1 LKNRNILGIAVAAS
15 ISFEVVYN
23 YAVNN
28 LTLHKSLYTFLFHSL
43 ILVLGIFVAINYKNI
58 SFSRIK
64 NFKKGLI
71 ISIVFSLFISGYYYS
86 YHKWMHPE
94 LIETKRIA
102 LIELSEKKET
112 IVEAK
117 KKIKLEPDYYNGKS
131 AEDLIEMQ
139 QDNINNLLKAGKAF
153 PISLLLFLL
162 TGTFFTGLISQL
174 KYLFKKI
181 K

>member
-1 LKNRNILGIAVAAS
+1 
-15 ISFEVVYN
+15 
-23 YAVNN
+23 
-28 LTLHKSLYTFLFHSL
+28 
-43 ILVLGIFVAINYKNI
+43 
-58 SFSRIK
+58 
-64 NFKKGLI
+64 
-71 ISIVFSLFISGYYYS
+71 
-86 YHKWMHPE
+86 MHPE
-94 LIETKRIA
+94 LLENKANSFNRTFRKKRNYC
-102 LIELSEKKET
+102 
-112 IVEAK
+112 EAK
-117 KKIKLEPDYYNGKS
+117 KKIELEPDYYNGKS